1 MINCRQVD
9 SQKSE
14 EKKTVTASLARMFDL
29 GFYKQKQ
36 QNSEKNGLEN
46 ENKT

>member
-1 MINCRQVD
+1 MINCKQVD

-14 EKKTVTASLARMFDL
+14 EKKTVTASLARMLDL

-36 QNSEKNGLEN
+36 QKHREKRS
-46 ENKT
+46 